1 VTRLPLRWLELS
13 PGTFYA
19 FLFILTFLVTVIFDP
34 VRRVGLI
41 FFKLLELV
49 IRGH

>member
-1 VTRLPLRWLELS
+1 MRWLEQS

-34 VRRVGLI
+34 VRRVGLM
-41 FFKLLELV
+41 FFKILEL
-49 IRGH
+49 IIRRGH